1 MAVTAVAK
9 MAKKRILIIGAG
21 LAGLAAALETAQNG
35 GEAVLVSTQ
44 PSERAQSN
52 MAEGGINAA
61 LNTKGEDDSPAQ
73 HAQDTFR
80 AGCGLA
86 DYGALS
92 AMTEAA
98 PGIVRRLYA
107 MGAQFNMAGGDI
119 DLRSFGGQKKKRTAF
134 AQSSTGKQVT
144 TALIDAARRC
154 EAEGSITRLA
164 HHEFVTLLL
173 GGDACGGAVV
183 RERFG
188 GTWVT
193 IPSDAVIMACGGPH
207 GLFPDSTGSLANTG
221 EAAAELFRLGLPF
234 ADLEFIQYHP
244 TTFSASGKRHL
255 VSEAA
260 RGEGGRLFCL
270 REGQKWYFMEE
281 KYPELGN
288 LMPRDITARE
298 IFAALRDGPVF
309 LDLTELPAAVMER
322 KLRGVVDTCL
332 TYMRLDPRCEP
343 IPVEPGLHYFMG
355 GIRADS
361 AHRTGITNLYAAGEC
376 CSFYHGANRLGGNS
390 LLGAL
395 YGGAL
400 AARTAL
406 AEAERP
412 ANAAPPAPAE
422 PASPAARQTVR
433 AMTRACLGVVRDR
446 TTMENGLDRLDG
458 LAGSVPLLARAML
471 KSALAR
477 EESRGAHYRS
487 DFPDRDD
494 ARFRANSAV
503 YADGTEIRVTFE
515 PVKEAQ
521 NA

>member
-1 MAVTAVAK
+1 
-9 MAKKRILIIGAG
+9 MAKKRVLIIGAG

-61 LNTKGEDDSPAQ
+61 LNTKGEDDTPEQ

-80 AGCGLA
+80 AGCELA

-119 DLRSFGGQKKKRTAF
+119 DLRNFGGQKKKRTAF
-134 AQSSTGKQVT
+134 AQSSTGKQVMT
-144 TALIDAARRC
+144 VLIDAARRC
-154 EAEGSITRLA
+154 ETQGSITRLPR
-164 HHEFVTLLL
+164 HEFVTLLVS
-173 GGDACGGAVV
+173 GSVCGGAIV

-188 GTWVT
+188 GPQAA
-193 IPSDAVIMACGGPH
+193 IPADAVIIACGGPH
-207 GLFPDSTGSLANTG
+207 GLFPDPTGSLANTG

-260 RGEGGRLFCL
+260 RGEGGRLFYL

-298 IFAALRDGPVF
+298 IAAARREGAVF

-332 TYMRLDPRCEP
+332 TYMRRDPRRDP

-355 GIRADS
+355 GIKVDA

-400 AARTAL
+400 AARTAM

-412 ANAAPPAPAE
+412 ANAAPLPSTE
-422 PASPAARQTVR
+422 PTSPAAWQTVR
-433 AMTRACLGVVRDR
+433 EATRACLGVVRDR
-446 TTMENGLDRLDG
+446 TAMENGLDQLDG
-458 LAGSVPLLARAML
+458 LTGSVPLLARAML

-477 EESRGAHYRS
+477 EESRGAHYRT
-487 DFPDRDD
+487 DFPWRDD
-494 ARFRANSAV
+494 ARFRANSTAC
-503 YADGTEIRVTFE
+503 ADGNRIVVTFE